1 MNNKTIEDFV
11 IRYGAKVNY
20 EQRHNARH
28 NEGYTMGRAM
38 DYYSLDYYGNGNG
51 IVGIELPLKA
61 FEHLVNSD
69 NQADVDYQ
77 AGKEEARIRAR
88 YPSVAEAYA
97 QYKMLLELC
106 R

>member
-11 IRYGAKVNY
+11 IRYGAKINY
-20 EQRHNARH
+20 EQGHNA
-28 NEGYTMGRAM
+28 GYTMGRAL
-38 DYYSLDYYGNGNG
+38 DYYSNVDNAR
-51 IVGIELPLKA
+51 VDIELSVRA

-77 AGKEEARIRAR
+77 AGKEEARIRAL
-88 YPSVAEAYA
+88 YPSVAEAYS
-97 QYKMLLELC
+97 QYKMLLSLC

>member
-20 EQRHNARH
+20 EQRRDYNTY
-28 NEGYTMGRAM
+28 NTMGRAM
-38 DYYSLDYYGNGNG
+38 DYYSLDYYGNGNS

-69 NQADVDYQ
+69 NQADVDYR

>member
-11 IRYGAKVNY
+11 IRYGAKINY
-20 EQRHNARH
+20 EQGHNAGL
-28 NEGYTMGRAM
+28 NKVYTTGRSI
-38 DYYSLDYYGNGNG
+38 DYYSNIDNAR
-51 IVGIELPLKA
+51 VDIELSVRA

-77 AGKEEARIRAR
+77 AGKEEARIRAL
-88 YPSVAEAYA
+88 YPSVAEAYS